1 MEREGEGEGGKERE
15 GRRGR
20 EMEREGEG
28 GRGEGREEGREGR
41 WCPLHSLST
50 IVEKHYVTFLYAHN
64 KMYVTH
70 PLT

>member
-1 MEREGEGEGGKERE
+1 MDQSVQSHSVQ
-15 GRRGR
+15 
-20 EMEREGEG
+20 REGEG

-41 WCPLHSLST
+41 RCTLHSLST
-50 IVEKHYVTFLYAHN
+50 IVEKHYVTFLSAHN